1 VAGRSLGDVAK
12 IRDLSAEG
20 GVINATIELGFPCAS
35 AHAAIREEISNAIA
49 AQPGLEPGEIKL
61 TTRITRHAVQ
71 RNLKPIDGVKNLI
84 AVASGK
90 GGVGKSTVAVNL
102 ALALSAEGAR
112 VGVLDADIY
121 GPSQPQMLG
130 IVGQVPDSKDGKT
143 MLPLKAHG
151 LQVMS
156 MGALVD
162 ADQPMVWRGP
172 MVTSALTQ
180 LATQTNWDNLDYL
193 IVDMPPGT
201 GDIQLT
207 LAQQIP
213 VSGSVI
219 ITTPQNIATL
229 DARKGLAMFRK
240 VAIPVF
246 GVIENMATHICS
258 NCGHE
263 DAIFGSGGADQIV
276 ADFDVPLLG
285 RLPLDGRIRE
295 QTDSGKPTVVAEP
308 DSAIAQAYREA
319 AWKVGAAQAAERVDH
334 SAKFGNIVVEDAK

>member
-1 VAGRSLGDVAK
+1 MADQPLGKIAK
-12 IRDLSAEG
+12 VRDLALKD
-20 GVINATIELGFPCAS
+20 GVLDATIELGFPCS
-35 AHAAIREEISNAIA
+35 RAHETILDEIQAAIRAEAD
-49 AQPGLEPGEIKL
+49 LEPGKIEL
-61 TTRITRHAVQ
+61 TMRSARHAVQ
-71 RNLKPIDGVKNLI
+71 RNLQPIAGVKNII

-90 GGVGKSTVAVNL
+90 GGVGKSTVSANL
-102 ALALSAEGAR
+102 ALALSAEGAS

-130 IVGQVPDSKDGKT
+130 TVGQVPDSKDGKT
-143 MLPLKAHG
+143 MMPLRAHG

-156 MGALVD
+156 MGALIE

-172 MVTSALTQ
+172 MVTSALSQ
-180 LATQTNWDNLDYL
+180 LATQTNWEDLDYL

-207 LAQQIP
+207 LSQQIP
-213 VSGSVI
+213 VAGSVI
-219 ITTPQNIATL
+219 VTTPQNIATL

-240 VAIPVF
+240 VAIPVL

-263 DAIFGSGGADQIV
+263 DDIVGAGGANKIV
-276 ADFDVPLLG
+276 DDFDVPLLG

-295 QTDSGKPTVVAEP
+295 QTDSGTPTVVAEP
-308 DSAIAQAYREA
+308 ESGIAQAYREA
-319 AWKVGAAQAAERVDH
+319 AWRLSAALAAERVDH
-334 SAKFGNIVVEDAK
+334 SAKFGNIVVEERK